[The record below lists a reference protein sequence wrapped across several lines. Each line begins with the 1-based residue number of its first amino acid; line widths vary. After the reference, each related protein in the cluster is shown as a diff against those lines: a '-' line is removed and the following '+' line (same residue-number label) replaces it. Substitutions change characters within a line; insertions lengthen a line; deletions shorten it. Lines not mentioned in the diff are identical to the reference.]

1 MNNHLDARETDVNQ
15 AQQHTEP
22 ARPPAVYNERGVIA
36 ESYYDLQGLAVLEA
50 MREANPLPKAS
61 DASMLRAIF
70 QSVEI
75 ILLNL
80 SDVMRRSIADLG
92 QAKLGSAMVKM
103 SWAHGFHRVLVRLS
117 MMPHQL
123 GLMRGHTGEKGS
135 LRLKDSPAFRE
146 YVDAL
151 LEFDKCVLE
160 SVESGLLPM
169 QKALAEE
176 SLDSVA
182 FKLIHLARVCNH
194 ESTVWE
200 RNLREIRVPGRVES
214 YEQFVVSGEMRH
226 AVYERELKGDTYFTQ
241 FRGLHQVP
249 ETLGE
254 EVNDNLEQA
263 IRDMRD
269 GRLSSA
275 ADRLRAVNILTEG
288 MLASIPPMADNLATS
303 DYHQIREN
311 LGLTSG
317 SHSVCLRFHMFTHLY
332 EQLCD
337 ELSALLLKQANGSTD
352 GSVEEAIRSVEGK
365 RHESDE
371 AWLAHLLIG
380 YGLQLRTFIFE
391 WREEHLHMPRNNLG
405 GESTKSLTGSP
416 DAVKAVKSM
425 RDSAVMKDPMMRL
438 ARACELASDR
448 SEATLGELT
457 AYLES
462 EGSLDSKILVATGRA
477 TQERFHD
484 VQERLGFFANRCT
497 FKAPPRRTV

>member
-1 MNNHLDARETDVNQ
+1 MSNHTGAREVTPAEQHSEQ
-15 AQQHTEP
+15 AK
-22 ARPPAVYNERGVIA
+22 PPAVYNERGVIA
-36 ESYYDLQGLAVLEA
+36 ESYYDLQGLGVLDA

-61 DASMLRAIF
+61 DASMLRSIF

-75 ILLNL
+75 TLLNL
-80 SDVMRRSIADLG
+80 SDIIRRSTCDLA
-92 QAKLGSAMVKM
+92 QAKLGGAMVKM
-103 SWAHGFHRVLVRLS
+103 SWARGFHRVLIRLS

-151 LEFDKCVLE
+151 VEFDRYVWQ

-169 QKALAEE
+169 HKALAEE

-182 FKLIHLARVCNH
+182 FKLVHLARVCNH

-200 RNLREIRVPGRVES
+200 RNLSEVRVPAPVES
-214 YEQFVVSGEMRH
+214 YEKFVVTDEIRH

-263 IRDMRD
+263 IRDIR
-269 GRLSSA
+269 GSRLSEA
-275 ADRLRAVNILTEG
+275 ADRLRAVNILVEG
-288 MLASIPPMADNLATS
+288 MLASLPPMADNLATS

-317 SHSVCLRFHMFTHLY
+317 SHSVCLRFHRFTHLY
-332 EQLCD
+332 EQLWD
-337 ELSALLLKQANGSTD
+337 ELSALLLKQSNGSTD
-352 GSVEEAIRSVEGK
+352 VSVEEAIRRLEAK
-365 RHESDE
+365 RHENDE

-380 YGLQLRTFIFE
+380 YSLQLRTFIFE

-416 DAVKAVKSM
+416 DAIKAVKNM
-425 RDSAVMKDPMMRL
+425 RDVAVMKDPMMQL
-438 ARACELASDR
+438 ARACELATD
-448 SEATLGELT
+448 EARLGELT
-457 AYLES
+457 TYLES
-462 EGSLDSKILVATGRA
+462 DESLDSKILVATGRV

-484 VQERLGFFANRCT
+484 VQERLGFFANRCQ